1 MKDIGRQLMNE
12 IKKTC
17 KKHIQFVVMLLKIT
31 GSIRDSV
38 KVLGLAYL
46 SRKKKLIFMKS
57 KIDNAKNTT
66 EIKKITAFFLN
77 YCK

>member
-1 MKDIGRQLMNE
+1 
-12 IKKTC
+12 
-17 KKHIQFVVMLLKIT
+17 MLLKIT

-46 SRKKKLIFMKS
+46 SRTKKLIFMKS
-57 KIDNAKNTT
+57 KIDNAKNTM
-66 EIKKITAFFLN
+66 EIKKSAAFFLN